1 MTQIDHL
8 VVGAGTA
15 GCVLAA
21 RLSEDPDKNVVLL
34 EAGPDFPDEHALP
47 SSLLDGDG
55 TGYDAGL
62 TAVVCAGRRAALARG
77 QVVGGSSQV
86 NGSGVLRARAGDFQ
100 EWAALGLPEWDWDQV
115 LVSYVRMETDLDFP
129 DRPYHGAHGPLPVI
143 RPGRSGLNAPTA
155 GFLEA
160 VLAAGHPYQD
170 DMNAPD
176 AHGIG
181 PYPQN
186 RSGDVRMST
195 NLTHL
200 APARSRPNLAVR
212 ANTPVDR
219 VLLRRGRAVGV
230 EAAGEHIEA
239 REVILCAGA
248 PMTPA
253 LLLRSGVGPEEELR
267 AAGVEPRVV
276 LPGVGRGL
284 YDQPGAV
291 VPALP
296 RPGTVREDL
305 LVTGL
310 VARLD
315 GVSGTRGSF
324 YLDLFTGPDPFEGV
338 PIVAVMV
345 GDLTPNAE
353 GRVTLSGPER
363 STPPEI
369 DLGFYRDPEDLERMR
384 AVYRLAWSLTQHPR
398 FAETVEG
405 VVTVNEELVADDERL
420 DGLLQET
427 TFSRGALMG
436 GARMG
441 PDGDPGAVVDAH
453 CRVRG
458 VANLRVVDLSV
469 VPVRLRSTSA
479 LEAVLLG
486 EHTAGWIVEGR

>member
-21 RLSEDPDKNVVLL
+21 RLSEDPAKNVVLV

-62 TAVVCAGRRAALARG
+62 SAVVCAGRRAALARG

-86 NGSGVLRARAGDFQ
+86 NGSGALRARADDFR
-100 EWAALGLPEWDWDQV
+100 EWAALGLPEWDWNQV
-115 LVSYVRMETDLDFP
+115 LASYVRMETDLDFS
-129 DRPYHGAHGPLPVI
+129 DRPYHGAHGPLPVT

-160 VLAAGHPYQD
+160 VLAAGHPYQA

-176 AHGIG
+176 AQGIG

-186 RSGDVRMST
+186 RSGNVRMSA

-200 APARSRPNLAVR
+200 APVRSRPNLTVR

-230 EAAGEHIEA
+230 ETAGEHIEA

-253 LLLRSGVGPEEELR
+253 LLLRSGIGPEEELR

-276 LPGVGRGL
+276 LPGVGRAL
-284 YDQPGAV
+284 HDQPGAV
-291 VPALP
+291 LP
-296 RPGTVREDL
+296 TSPKPGTVPEDL
-305 LVTGL
+305 IVTGL

-315 GVSGTRGSF
+315 GVFGARGSF
-324 YLDLFTGPDPFEGV
+324 YLNLFTGPDPFEGE
-338 PIVAVMV
+338 PSAALMV
-345 GDLTPNAE
+345 GDLSPNAE
-353 GRVTLSGPER
+353 GRVTLSGPDR
-363 STPPEI
+363 GVPPEV
-369 DLGFYRDPEDLERMR
+369 DLGFYNDPADLERMR
-384 AVYRLAWSLTQHPR
+384 AAYRLAWSLAQHPR
-398 FAETVEG
+398 FAETVDG

-420 DGLLQET
+420 DGLLQEI
-427 TFSRGALMG
+427 TFNRGALMG
-436 GARMG
+436 GACMG
-441 PDGDPGAVVDAH
+441 ADGDPDAVVDSH
-453 CRVRG
+453 CRVRD

-479 LEAVLLG
+479 LEAMLLG
-486 EHTAGWIVEGR
+486 EHTAGWIAEGR